1 MYAKV
6 LRNALKIAAVCAMG
20 APFAAYAQMGNQPY
34 NYNSNNYNYRY
45 DNGYGYN
52 NDYRAATPYSS
63 QAGQYQN
70 VPGASYSAANGGP
83 PVRGNNLP
91 SGGIYNGPGYGH
103 AYPEGPR

>member
-1 MYAKV
+1 MIAKV
-6 LRNALKIAAVCAMG
+6 VRNALKIAAVCAIG

-34 NYNSNNYNYRY
+34 NYNSNNYNYSY
-45 DNGYGYN
+45 DNGYRG
-52 NDYRAATPYSS
+52 TSPYAS
-63 QAGQYQN
+63 GEGHYQN